1 MFDYSLDV
9 SQNNIGGYFSSEQID
24 MLSIVQCQ
32 THEELIA
39 FIYNC
44 KQLTKVF
51 KKEDFYNFANY
62 SLEEIKRS
70 VFESYQNTFVP
81 HNSNRQVVLDNTL
94 LRLDIKKDDVKFIK
108 SIFLKGKNSKN
119 LEYISKYIKENY
131 PDNYKDVFMQVH
143 RFISLERD
151 QNKANNL
158 YDEFVL
164 INEKLSSFNTLL
176 VGSGKIDIVMNEL
189 LDKDDK
195 DRFDFYFAKRDLDF
209 AFKNNKHI
217 RFHSLL
223 TKGANEKM
231 FDGRTK
237 EEILKSLTDYVKAT
251 IDFINE
257 YNSNHKLANGTP
269 VINSVDLFNEIVSF
283 NKNDKGEYENIWQT
297 KYGITIQDI
306 CNVFDYAKE
315 HKPEG
320 ISYLYNEPF
329 LEDSERRKKVFEVLQ
344 SINNTSNGLIDTL
357 GSQMHI
363 TFGTSDEQIKDCF
376 KDFKFIQDTQGMNFQ
391 ITEFDL
397 SLSERETLKTIG
409 QNPQISYEQVYD
421 FKKQR
426 IDAISSIVNNS
437 SVRLNGVSYW
447 SLTDKIDSNLER
459 VRTNLLDKGVIND
472 INQVP
477 TVCGGLIPTDKDRVK
492 TISNSKQY
500 NASYTNEKKTKVK
513 VLSNNSNN
521 SGFINAISLSIILS
535 AIICLIGII
544 KLR

>member
-94 LRLDIKKDDVKFIK
+94 LRLDIKKDDVEFIK

-237 EEILKSLTDYVKAT
+237 EEISKSLTDYVKAT

-320 ISYLYNEPF
+320 VSYLYNEPF

-500 NASYTNEKKTKVK
+500 NASYTNEKKQKSKFWV
-513 VLSNNSNN
+513 
-521 SGFINAISLSIILS
+521 IILT
-535 AIICLIGII
+535 IQVL
-544 KLR
+544 LMLFHYL

>member
-500 NASYTNEKKTKVK
+500 NASYTNEKKQKSK
-513 VLSNNSNN
+513 
-521 SGFINAISLSIILS
+521 F
-535 AIICLIGII
+535 
-544 KLR
+544 